1 MLMKRQ
7 KCFMEDML
15 FELGLG
21 GLRDSEEREGS
32 LGGRR
37 GAVAGEEGQGKGFFP
52 ESRRSEPW
60 ESVIIPLEGL

>member
-1 MLMKRQ
+1 
-7 KCFMEDML
+7 ML

-52 ESRRSEPW
+52 ESRRDQS
-60 ESVIIPLEGL
+60 LGNQ

>member
-7 KCFMEDML
+7 KCFMEEVL

-37 GAVAGEEGQGKGFFP
+37 GAVLTPRGWAARLP
-52 ESRRSEPW
+52 
-60 ESVIIPLEGL
+60 